1 MGAKKEIRTVQ
12 SRQSPFLLV
21 RILPGKN
28 HPKVF
33 CSQGTGGPCAAPN
46 QGRPEPQDVDPG
58 LVDDQRVS
66 RQRPAS
72 RSCLGPPGFPCGSDE
87 QRTVRLKLSGTL
99 AFRQPFPGSCGH
111 IPCPEGWGMPASCA
125 CQLEAFRSVP
135 FDRFRHRP
143 LSGERATART
153 DAPMLPRQRRPKP
166 VVGVPLSIRIR
177 TSPSGRRAPPILRVP
192 FRPRTARCR
201 LRDPGQVVFR
211 SHPFGLPLGINAIQ
225 LPEPPGRTLCRSV
238 GLSLL
243 TPQGWG
249 RNLNGPASAGL

>member
-1 MGAKKEIRTVQ
+1 MGGKKKSAPSSPGEALSFLCGFFRARTTRRC
-12 SRQSPFLLV
+12 SAHRV
-21 RILPGKN
+21 R
-28 HPKVF
+28 
-33 CSQGTGGPCAAPN
+33 GGPCAAPN

-99 AFRQPFPGSCGH
+99 ALWQPFPGSCGH

-153 DAPMLPRQRRPKP
+153 DAPVLPRQRRPKP

-177 TSPSGRRAPPILRVP
+177 TSPSGRLAPPILRVP

-225 LPEPPGRTLCRSV
+225 LPEPLRRPLCRSV

-249 RNLNGPASAGL
+249 RNLNGPASASL